1 MCVLLFLNKVQIVS
15 QKNNEQMQKASRM
28 CWNWQLVGAWPWQHK
43 ITVCGAL
50 CRCVGQNTFS
60 SLREDPGVGAE
71 RGKKAQGRG
80 RILVGQHPS
89 LRWSHWTSP
98 GVRIFWF
105 HSRQDCLLRVEMSWL
120 HPNLSIQSLWG
131 AAWESVYERLS
142 QGNWDVW
149 SCLRSAHVNCGRQWD
164 KLTGST
170 VGRKCVCVFVR
181 VLQQLWDEIR
191 LLEFAKKQ
199 QGRHINQVPRMW
211 P

>member
-1 MCVLLFLNKVQIVS
+1 MNKCRRLPGRVGIGSWSERGHGSTRSLFVAPCAGVLGRIPSVLSGKTPAW
-15 QKNNEQMQKASRM
+15 EQS
-28 CWNWQLVGAWPWQHK
+28 G
-43 ITVCGAL
+43 
-50 CRCVGQNTFS
+50 
-60 SLREDPGVGAE
+60 
-71 RGKKAQGRG
+71 GKKAQGRG